1 MPPVQKNTDFNKR
14 GHSNHNRDYAQEWEM
29 TGDDCVDRRA
39 SVTDVRYV
47 TFVTWSNVTHLRPYV
62 YKNHNAALEFI
73 KSYPA
78 DYIYKRYSIPGK
90 FLTLNESLC

>member
-14 GHSNHNRDYAQEWEM
+14 GHHNRDYAQEWEM

-47 TFVTWSNVTHLRPYV
+47 TFVTWSCFIRRKCRLKKTMMLHLNSLKDAPV
-62 YKNHNAALEFI
+62 G
-73 KSYPA
+73 
-78 DYIYKRYSIPGK
+78 YIYKDASFRKS
-90 FLTLNESLC
+90 F

>member
-39 SVTDVRYV
+39 SVTDVRY
-47 TFVTWSNVTHLRPYV
+47 
-62 YKNHNAALEFI
+62 
-73 KSYPA
+73 
-78 DYIYKRYSIPGK
+78 
-90 FLTLNESLC
+90 CM

>member
-39 SVTDVRYV
+39 SVTDVRYCTV
-47 TFVTWSNVTHLRPYV
+47 TFDTRLCVTW
-62 YKNHNAALEFI
+62 I
-73 KSYPA
+73 KGS
-78 DYIYKRYSIPGK
+78 R
-90 FLTLNESLC
+90 LVETMMLN

>member
-39 SVTDVRYV
+39 SVTDVRYSMPHVFCV
-47 TFVTWSNVTHLRPYV
+47 TR
-62 YKNHNAALEFI
+62 I
-73 KSYPA
+73 KGSRLV
-78 DYIYKRYSIPGK
+78 K
-90 FLTLNESLC
+90 TMMLN

>member
-39 SVTDVRYV
+39 SVTDVRYCV
-47 TFVTWSNVTHLRPYV
+47 SHLSHVFVSVGLRV
-62 YKNHNAALEFI
+62 V
-73 KSYPA
+73 
-78 DYIYKRYSIPGK
+78 GW
-90 FLTLNESLC
+90 

>member
-14 GHSNHNRDYAQEWEM
+14 GHHNRDYAQEWEM

-47 TFVTWSNVTHLRPYV
+47 TFVTWSC
-62 YKNHNAALEFI
+62 FI
-73 KSYPA
+73 RRKCRLKKP
-78 DYIYKRYSIPGK
+78 
-90 FLTLNESLC
+90 